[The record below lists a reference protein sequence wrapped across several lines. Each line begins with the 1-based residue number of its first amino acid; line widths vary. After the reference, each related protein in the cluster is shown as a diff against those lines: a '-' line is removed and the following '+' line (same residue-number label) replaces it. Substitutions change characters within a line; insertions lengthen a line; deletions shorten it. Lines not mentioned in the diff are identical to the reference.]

1 MSFERKSFAP
11 LLLAAAAAAPI
22 VSPSVASAD
31 PVWPVAGAESAD
43 RTIRDLEDQGYMVQ
57 INWVG
62 GNSIT
67 SLALCRVNAINN
79 PDRSFDSPPP
89 QNTTV
94 YVDVWCP
101 HDWDREWGSFGVG
114 FGF

>member
-1 MSFERKSFAP
+1 MPSMPAFIAVVLAS
-11 LLLAAAAAAPI
+11 AAASLAVAPI
-22 VSPSVASAD
+22 GTAD

-62 GNSIT
+62 GNSMT
-67 SLALCRVNAINN
+67 PLTLCRVNAINN

-89 QNTTV
+89 QNTIV

-101 HDWDREWGSFGVG
+101 HDWDWDWGSFGVG